1 MRIEAQL
8 GRLSRAEAQV
18 AQWILRNPHSA
29 AKDSISVVAAGADV
43 SEPTV
48 IRFCRSLDLDGF
60 RELRT
65 QLVLALQQP
74 ESFLHQE
81 VVPDDD
87 VGAAAGKVLDTSI
100 QALVALRNNVSFNA
114 LQQAVDMLR
123 SARQILFVGLG
134 GSGQVAKDAEHK
146 FFRLGIPCTAVTDIQ
161 TITQYASIAQ
171 AGDIF
176 VATSHTGTWGDLVDA
191 MQLARDNAA
200 NVIAI
205 TDPLAPLASTADL
218 VFESH
223 IGEDTSVYT
232 PMSSRLVQLALLDA
246 LQVALA
252 VSLGRDAEQR
262 LRDSKDALM
271 RYRITE
277 QGGL

>member
-1 MRIEAQL
+1 
-8 GRLSRAEAQV
+8 
-18 AQWILRNPHSA
+18 
-29 AKDSISVVAAGADV
+29 
-43 SEPTV
+43 
-48 IRFCRSLDLDGF
+48 
-60 RELRT
+60 
-65 QLVLALQQP
+65 
-74 ESFLHQE
+74 
-81 VVPDDD
+81 
-87 VGAAAGKVLDTSI
+87 
-100 QALVALRNNVSFNA
+100 
-114 LQQAVDMLR
+114 
-123 SARQILFVGLG
+123 
-134 GSGQVAKDAEHK
+134 
-146 FFRLGIPCTAVTDIQ
+146 
-161 TITQYASIAQ
+161 
-171 AGDIF
+171 
-176 VATSHTGTWGDLVDA
+176 